1 MKMRLQ
7 SVWHVASI
15 SIRVYA
21 RTCILLAIVSR
32 SFCAA
37 CILPYAASVRIT
49 LSDTVIK
56 TVLPSLRQSSD
67 KIGMP
72 C

>member
-21 RTCILLAIVSR
+21 RTCILLAIVSNV
-32 SFCAA
+32 FD
-37 CILPYAASVRIT
+37 ILDAWFMH
-49 LSDTVIK
+49 
-56 TVLPSLRQSSD
+56 TVLICKLV
-67 KIGMP
+67 
-72 C
+72 CT